1 MYPSALSFVLSY
13 CDSTFPGVPVVACG
27 IFESSAKELE
37 DTDKRARTTGV
48 FLKGDIGD
56 IVSIAQA
63 LRPETRRI
71 ALVGGSSDL
80 DKLSLTIIRNALK
93 KYEPKI
99 AVLDN
104 TGLAM
109 PQIIERIGSLPPDCI
124 ILYSSILIDGQG
136 QHFVPRQALAMI
148 SRAANVP
155 VFSPFDSYLGYGIVG
170 GHLLSLEAHGRRA
183 AELAIR
189 ILAGELPGDIPFS
202 DYDTTVTMFDGRE
215 LKRWGISEASLPE
228 GSIVKYRE
236 VSVWDAY
243 RGRII
248 GAVSFIFLEAL
259 LIVALVLNLRKSR
272 KMQKELQVSE
282 LRYRT
287 VADYTYDWEYWSA
300 PDGTLNYISPACETI
315 TGHAPRQFIGNPS
328 LMREIIVPEDRWVWD
343 EHDHAAFID
352 LKMKEIQF
360 RVRGTDGNIRWIEH
374 CCRPVNDPQGEFLG
388 IRASNRDI
396 TVRKQ
401 AEEKIIEREKDLQK
415 LTGRLIWGQEEE
427 RRRLARELHDDLTQ
441 RLAVLAIQAGRM
453 EQAARV
459 GRQPILEEFQ
469 ELRDQAVQISADIH
483 NISRRI
489 HPSILDDLGL
499 EKAVESECAR
509 FSKREGT
516 AVVFTAEGL
525 PGTLPNDAA
534 LSFYR
539 IIQEGL
545 TNIAKYACARHITV
559 SLKGTDHDIGLSI
572 QDDGIGF
579 DAAEVRK
586 KSGLGL
592 SSMRERVRI
601 IRGELRITSEPEK
614 GTTIKVNMPLK
625 VGNGD

>member
-1 MYPSALSFVLSY
+1 
-13 CDSTFPGVPVVACG
+13 
-27 IFESSAKELE
+27 
-37 DTDKRARTTGV
+37 
-48 FLKGDIGD
+48 
-56 IVSIAQA
+56 
-63 LRPETRRI
+63 
-71 ALVGGSSDL
+71 
-80 DKLSLTIIRNALK
+80 
-93 KYEPKI
+93 
-99 AVLDN
+99 
-104 TGLAM
+104 
-109 PQIIERIGSLPPDCI
+109 
-124 ILYSSILIDGQG
+124 
-136 QHFVPRQALAMI
+136 
-148 SRAANVP
+148 
-155 VFSPFDSYLGYGIVG
+155 
-170 GHLLSLEAHGRRA
+170 
-183 AELAIR
+183 
-189 ILAGELPGDIPFS
+189 
-202 DYDTTVTMFDGRE
+202 
-215 LKRWGISEASLPE
+215 
-228 GSIVKYRE
+228 
-236 VSVWDAY
+236 
-243 RGRII
+243 
-248 GAVSFIFLEAL
+248 
-259 LIVALVLNLRKSR
+259 
-272 KMQKELQVSE
+272 
-282 LRYRT
+282 
-287 VADYTYDWEYWSA
+287 
-300 PDGTLNYISPACETI
+300 
-315 TGHAPRQFIGNPS
+315 
-328 LMREIIVPEDRWVWD
+328 
-343 EHDHAAFID
+343 
-352 LKMKEIQF
+352 
-360 RVRGTDGNIRWIEH
+360 
-374 CCRPVNDPQGEFLG
+374 
-388 IRASNRDI
+388 
-396 TVRKQ
+396 VRKQ

-499 EKAVESECAR
+499 EKAIESECAR